1 MWPTAERPRVGTFVE
16 RQVQGLEMIGVEVEP
31 LVIDRQG
38 AGAFSYRLVP
48 PLVREAVRAF
58 RPDIMHVMYGGVM
71 AEAVFR
77 SRPKVPVV
85 QAFCGT
91 DLLGEQVGSVLQ
103 RVRGWVGV
111 VCSNRA
117 ARRARGIIVKS
128 RNLERALPPDVD
140 RSIVHVIP
148 NGVDLGV
155 FRPQDRSKCR
165 SRLGWEQDIF
175 HVVFS
180 TPRLG
185 DANKRPALAREVIE
199 CLNSGGLHSELHI
212 MLDIPHNEMPTRLN
226 AADAVLM
233 TSAHE
238 GSPNIIKEALACDR
252 PVVSVDVGDV
262 RERLEGV
269 EGCFIAEPDLEAL
282 AGKLQAVADGP
293 GIVPGREKVKDLSI
307 EAVARRLVVVYEA
320 AIASRE
326 TG

>member
-1 MWPTAERPRVGTFVE
+1 
-16 RQVQGLEMIGVEVEP
+16 
-31 LVIDRQG
+31 
-38 AGAFSYRLVP
+38 
-48 PLVREAVRAF
+48 
-58 RPDIMHVMYGGVM
+58 
-71 AEAVFR
+71 
-77 SRPKVPVV
+77 
-85 QAFCGT
+85 
-91 DLLGEQVGSVLQ
+91 
-103 RVRGWVGV
+103 
-111 VCSNRA
+111 
-117 ARRARGIIVKS
+117 
-128 RNLERALPPDVD
+128 
-140 RSIVHVIP
+140 
-148 NGVDLGV
+148 
-155 FRPQDRSKCR
+155 
-165 SRLGWEQDIF
+165 LGWEQDIF